1 MDSSF
6 LSQQEVVPME
16 TLGQDEGFRRYSEP
30 SVGDFV
36 CEAPSSALQKPR
48 LLDQVREPAAREA
61 WSCLGR

>member
-16 TLGQDEGFRRYSEP
+16 TLGQDEGFRRYSLP